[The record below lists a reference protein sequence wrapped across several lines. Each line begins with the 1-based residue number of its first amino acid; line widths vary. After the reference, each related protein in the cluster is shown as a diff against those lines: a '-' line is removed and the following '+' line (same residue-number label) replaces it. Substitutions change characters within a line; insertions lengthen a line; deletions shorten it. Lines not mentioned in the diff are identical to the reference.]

1 MKHTAKANLGKAIRI
16 PVSAARA
23 ADITP
28 TMPYV
33 LGGSLLLSASFMS
46 LAWIIPALWL

>member
-1 MKHTAKANLGKAIRI
+1 MNTRTNSVRI
-16 PVSAARA
+16 AATAARA

-33 LGGSLLLSASFMS
+33 LGISLALAASLMS
-46 LAWIIPALWL
+46 LAWILPAIAG